1 MDKESVFQREVGV
14 AYQLSSLNPISLCRN
29 LTELSNSLNCPAQ
42 SILFPKSSNV
52 TTYQPSSP
60 VQPSSVVVSLRPGDS
75 FQIPLTVTP
84 PQSLPIDLYIL
95 MDLTKSLEPYVNG
108 LKTTATKL
116 ITTMQGLTSKFRIA
130 FGSYV
135 DKRLAPFSDRESGS
149 RKAVGGSRKAVGGSR
164 KAVGGSCKAVGGS
177 RKAVGGSRKAVG
189 GSRKAVGGSRKAVG
203 GSRKAVGGSRKAV
216 GGSRKAVGGSR
227 KAVGGSRKAVGGSR
241 KAVGGSRKAVGGSRK
256 AVGGSRKAVGGSHK
270 PVGGSRKP
278 MGSSLSWGNAA
289 RSGAEHKSFA
299 RSGAEHESFARSGAE
314 HESFARSGAEHKSFA
329 RSGAERESFARSGA
343 EHESFARSGAE
354 HKSFARSGAE
364 RESFARSGA
373 EHESFA
379 SLDNPCDG
387 VTATGVC
394 NAVYDFHHT
403 LNFTDNA
410 TLFMETL
417 NASNVS
423 ANLDTPDALLDAL
436 LQIALCEDQVGWS
449 PAGQSRRIVF
459 VMTTGDYHYAL
470 DGTVVCLMLAGLV
483 NPPSLTCRLSP
494 SGVYQDS
501 ELSDYPS
508 AAVISQVLNEKRIIP
523 IFAHID
529 TFATSYVALANRIKS
544 AFLGKLLGNENN
556 LPQVLSNTYTTLSS
570 TVIPVV
576 TGTNNE
582 RYLSI
587 SVSPQNNCAPG
598 WLQTST
604 TNTCVNITVN
614 TTVRYIA
621 TLTVAKEFC
630 AQPSNSRT
638 VAANIQFIGF
648 GDLRLNIS
656 VMCQPCQSCLSTI
669 GLT

>member
-1 MDKESVFQREVGV
+1 MWG
-14 AYQLSSLNPISLCRN
+14 N

-52 TTYQPSSP
+52 TTYQPFSP

-116 ITTMQGLTSKFRIA
+116 RSKIVEVTPGSRIVEVTPGSKIVRSYCGGHPREQDCGGHPREQDCGGSKIVEVTPGSRIIRSYCGGREQDCIVEVTSGSRIVRSYCGGHPREQDCGGHPREQDFTTMQGLTSKFRIA

-135 DKRLAPFSDRESGS
+135 DKRLAPFSDRES
-149 RKAVGGSRKAVGGSR
+149 
-164 KAVGGSCKAVGGS
+164 
-177 RKAVGGSRKAVG
+177 
-189 GSRKAVGGSRKAVG
+189 
-203 GSRKAVGGSRKAV
+203 
-216 GGSRKAVGGSR
+216 
-227 KAVGGSRKAVGGSR
+227 
-241 KAVGGSRKAVGGSRK
+241 
-256 AVGGSRKAVGGSHK
+256 
-270 PVGGSRKP
+270 
-278 MGSSLSWGNAA
+278 
-289 RSGAEHKSFA
+289 
-299 RSGAEHESFARSGAE
+299 
-314 HESFARSGAEHKSFA
+314 
-329 RSGAERESFARSGA
+329 
-343 EHESFARSGAE
+343 
-354 HKSFARSGAE
+354 
-364 RESFARSGA
+364 
-373 EHESFA
+373 
-379 SLDNPCDG
+379 LDNPCEG
-387 VTATGVC
+387 VTAAGVC

-410 TLFMETL
+410 SLFMETL

-436 LQIALCEDQVGWS
+436 LQIALCE
-449 PAGQSRRIVF
+449 
-459 VMTTGDYHYAL
+459 
-470 DGTVVCLMLAGLV
+470 LAGLV

-656 VMCQPCQSCLSTI
+656 VMCQPCQSCLSTDYTSSSCSSSGALECSTCVCSPNNSYVVTI
-669 GLT
+669 YPSLDDLEVGGVCIDNT